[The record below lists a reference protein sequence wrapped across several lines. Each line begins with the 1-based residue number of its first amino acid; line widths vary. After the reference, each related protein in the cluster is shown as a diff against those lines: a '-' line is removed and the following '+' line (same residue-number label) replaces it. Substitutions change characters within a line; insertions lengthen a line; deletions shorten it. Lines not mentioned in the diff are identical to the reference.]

1 MKILH
6 LISTAGV
13 YGAETVVLNLT
24 AAQKAQGHAPCIGA
38 FLNHHRP
45 NLALVDEAR
54 RRGLPVETFDCR
66 GRFDRLAVKTIR
78 NFVTGQGIELVH
90 SHGYKSDFYAYLAA
104 KPTGAA
110 FVATCHLWT
119 RSTRSVRFYEFI
131 DSFVLRRAARV
142 VGVSDAISAA
152 LFKSGIPKS
161 KLSTIYNGTDLQRF
175 QCVGAPL
182 REELGIGN
190 RLLIGTVARLEKQK
204 GIEYLVRAAQ
214 RVISEFPNSLF
225 VVIGDGSLRSSLRE
239 LISSLGLDTKVRL
252 LGERTDMPAVYS
264 SLDLFV
270 LPSIDEGM
278 PMTILEALAAHRPVI
293 ATRVGA
299 VEKLIVHEQTGL
311 LVESRDVDALHD
323 AIVRCLRD
331 PAFARRL
338 GSNGQRHV
346 QAGFSAGAMAHSYLE
361 IYRQML
367 RDQERAAVPAWQ
379 GS

>member
-6 LISTAGV
+6 LISSAGV

-24 AAQKAQGHAPCIGA
+24 AAQKAQGNEPVIGV
-38 FLNHHRP
+38 FRNHHRP

-66 GRFDRLAVKTIR
+66 GRFDRVTVRALR
-78 NFVTGQGIELVH
+78 SFVTGQGIELVH
-90 SHGYKSDFYAYLAA
+90 SHGYKSDFYAHMAA
-104 KPTGAA
+104 KATGAA

-119 RSTRSVRFYEFI
+119 RSTRAVRFYEFI
-131 DSFVLRRAARV
+131 DSLVLRRAGRV

-152 LFKSGIPKS
+152 LLDSGIPKA
-161 KLSTIYNGTDLQRF
+161 KLTTIYNGTDLQRF
-175 QCVGAPL
+175 HYVGAPL
-182 REELGIGN
+182 REELGTGN

-225 VVIGDGSLRSSLRE
+225 VVVGDGSLRSSLRD
-239 LISSLGLDTKVRL
+239 LIKDLGLDAKVRL

-278 PMTILEALAAHRPVI
+278 PMTILEALAARRPVI

-311 LVESRDVDALHD
+311 LLEPRDVSALYD

-338 GSNGQRHV
+338 AANGERHV
-346 QAGFSAGAMAHSYLE
+346 HASFSAEAMAQSYFKV
-361 IYRQML
+361 YRQTL
-367 RDQERAAVPAWQ
+367 SDQERAAVPAWQ